1 MSLDNSIVGQ
11 RCVHIHATLDTELLT
26 KGAKDVHHLS
36 NMMVFHK
43 PDNNSYD
50 KHTGF
55 KARRH
60 NSGTQMKAV
69 VNLSALQSGEEN
81 NLKFLG
87 VTRDHLIDGE
97 SALRHPSSAG
107 MFAVCIDGV
116 VTIRA
121 PFEGD
126 SKMLV
131 PGDFL
136 CILPT
141 REDIEDTDK
150 KISTFKLKKANA
162 TAGDDPLKDG
172 EKKTSGNFT
181 YDTWDSKPIGRLV
194 EMRNTPVDGVNEF
207 RVNLCPFGAP
217 YAMLDT
223 GVNPKGKPT
232 PSGNFPTIDNDP
244 LEGYALTYLDYGAIQ
259 PTKREAS
266 ADFTPNAAIFG
277 TIAVQGRTGASQAM
291 TGIIEQD
298 ETAAEKA
305 HPTYEEWAESAH
317 GMSVSAQARD
327 FVQQAATSSNAKASV
342 FINHEGEARL
352 IENATDFRKN
362 VLSTA
367 NEHRTIQQGDTTV
380 SIYAAG
386 RKRSAQTSSSS
397 TTKKSRS
404 RK

>member
-1 MSLDNSIVGQ
+1 
-11 RCVHIHATLDTELLT
+11 VHIHATLDTELLT
-26 KGAKDVHHLS
+26 NGGKDVHHLS

-43 PDNNSYD
+43 PDNKSHQN
-50 KHTGF
+50 HTGF

-69 VNLSALQSGEEN
+69 VNLKEMPSTAGLE
-81 NLKFLG
+81 FLG
-87 VTRDHLIDGE
+87 VTRDHLVDGE

-121 PFEGD
+121 PMDPNEA
-126 SKMLV
+126 SQLV

-136 CILPT
+136 Y
-141 REDIEDTDK
+141 IE
-150 KISTFKLKKANA
+150 STAAAESIDGKDESIETFALKKAKA
-162 TAGDDPLKDG
+162 TATADPLDDG
-172 EKKTSGNFT
+172 EKKTSGNFL
-181 YDTWDSKPIGRLV
+181 YNTWTDKPIGRLV
-194 EMRNTPVDGVNEF
+194 EMRNTPVDGVKEF

-223 GVNPKGKPT
+223 GVNPKNQEKDKIKVF
-232 PSGNFPTIDNDP
+232 SIENDP
-244 LEGYALTYLDYGAIQ
+244 LDGYALTYLDYGAIQ

-305 HPTYEEWAESAH
+305 HPTYEQWAESAH
-317 GMSVSAQARD
+317 GKSVSAQARD

-386 RKRSAQTSSSS
+386 RKRSAQTSSSAA
-397 TTKKSRS
+397 TKKSRS

>member
-1 MSLDNSIVGQ
+1 MPLENSIAGQ
-11 RCVHIHATLDTELLT
+11 RCVHIHATLDTELL
-26 KGAKDVHHLS
+26 KPDGKDVHHLS

-43 PDNNSYD
+43 PANNSHQ
-50 KHTGF
+50 KHTGL

-60 NSGTQMKAV
+60 NSGTQLKAV
-69 VNLSALQSGEEN
+69 VNLKDVNTAGLE
-81 NLKFLG
+81 FLG
-87 VTRDHLIDGE
+87 VTRDHLVDGE

-121 PFEGD
+121 PFAGN
-126 SKMLV
+126 SKQLV

-136 CILPT
+136 CIASTAAAEP
-141 REDIEDTDK
+141 IEGTEK
-150 KISTFKLKKANA
+150 RISTFALKKAEA
-162 TAGDDPLKDG
+162 TATVDPEVAK
-172 EKKTSGNFT
+172 EKPKSGFT
-181 YDTWDSKPIGRLV
+181 YDTWTSKPIGRLV
-194 EMRNTPVDGVNEF
+194 EMRNTPVDGVKEF

-223 GVNPKGKPT
+223 GVNPKDQNEDNIKGL
-232 PSGNFPTIDNDP
+232 SIENDP
-244 LEGYALTYLDYGAIQ
+244 FNGYALTYLDYGAIQ

-298 ETAAEKA
+298 ETETAAEKA

-317 GMSVSAQARD
+317 GKSVSAQARD

-386 RKRSAQTSSSS
+386 RKRSAQTSSSAA
-397 TTKKSRS
+397 TKKSRS